1 MSRIADALLGQKAY
15 GANSTAPML
24 DPTFGGQFGYAP
36 VLKEWVSNQAYVRK
50 NLIPILLESP
60 KFFNRMPDPT
70 KWVTTLKRLVETS
83 ARTIEG
89 LRGGLTVE
97 WDEHPVSGG
106 GEFQQEFTDVKRARS
121 EPVFTFV
128 ERYGMPIQTFLYHW
142 ITYGMMDP
150 DTKYSLSG
158 TLENAPT
165 DMLADEYTM
174 AMAFIEPDPT
184 GRKVMKS
191 WVSANM
197 APKGTGDIEGRR
209 DTTAASELLTL
220 TIEFTALTQFNL
232 GTNVFAQTILDAI
245 VMTNANPYLRPSF
258 VSEISADVAAASD
271 VGFHAGV
278 TDLANSRV
286 PGLV

>member
-1 MSRIADALLGQKAY
+1 MARPENVLLGQKAY
-15 GANSTAPML
+15 SSNMTQPMI
-24 DPTFGGQFGYAP
+24 DPSMGGQFGYAP
-36 VLKEWVSNQAYVRK
+36 VLKEWISNQAYVRK

-60 KFFNRMPDPT
+60 KFFRRMPDSA
-70 KWVTTLKRLVETS
+70 KWDSTLKRLVETS

-97 WDEHPVSGG
+97 WEEHAVGGG

-150 DTKYSLSG
+150 DTKYALSG
-158 TLENAPT
+158 TLTDAPS

-174 AMAFIEPDPT
+174 SMLFMEPDAT

-191 WVSANM
+191 WVCANM
-197 APKGTGDIEGRR
+197 APKGTGDIEGKR
-209 DTTAASELLTL
+209 DQTSASELLTL
-220 TIEFTALTQFNL
+220 SIEFTALSQFNL
-232 GTNVFAQTILDAI
+232 GTNVFAQGILDNI
-245 VMTNANPYLRPSF
+245 VMTNANPYWRPSF
-258 VSEISADVAAASD
+258 VSEISADVQASD
-271 VGFHAGV
+271 VGFKAGV
-278 TDLANSRV
+278 ADLAATRV

>member
-1 MSRIADALLGQKAY
+1 MSRQENALLGQKAF
-15 GANSTAPML
+15 GANMTAPML
-24 DPTFGGQFGYAP
+24 DPTYGGQFGYAP
-36 VLKEWVSNQAYVRK
+36 VLKEWISNQAYVRK

-60 KFFNRMPDPT
+60 KFFTRMPDPS
-70 KWVTTLKRLVETS
+70 KWVDTLKRLVETS

-97 WDEHPVSGG
+97 WDEHPIGG
-106 GEFQQEFTDVKRARS
+106 AGEMQQEFTDVKRARS

-142 ITYGMMDP
+142 ITYGMADP
-150 DTKYSLSG
+150 ETKYALSG
-158 TLENAPT
+158 TLDNAPS

-174 AMAFIEPDPT
+174 SMAFIEPDAT

-197 APKGTGDIEGRR
+197 APKGTGDIDGKR
-209 DTTAASELLTL
+209 DQTTASELLTL

-232 GTNVFAQTILDAI
+232 GTNVFAQSLLDQI
-245 VMTNANPYLRPSF
+245 VMTSANPYLRPSF
-258 VSEISADVAAASD
+258 IDQVSPDVQASS
-271 VGFHAGV
+271 VGFKTGV
-278 TDLANSRV
+278 HELAASRV